1 MLLLSTNRKSYM
13 GSSLAPSHLQW
24 VTLKGQSQIAVFD
37 LVKLGYILLLYINR
51 KSYMG
56 SITAVLWHSHI

>member
-1 MLLLSTNRKSYM
+1 M